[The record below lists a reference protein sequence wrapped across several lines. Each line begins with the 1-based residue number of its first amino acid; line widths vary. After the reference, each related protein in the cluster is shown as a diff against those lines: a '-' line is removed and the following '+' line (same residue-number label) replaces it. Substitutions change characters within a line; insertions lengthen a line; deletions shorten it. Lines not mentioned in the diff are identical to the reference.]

1 MYISK
6 SFIPILKNNPS
17 EAKIKSHQL
26 MLRVGMI
33 KQSLAGIYSWLPLGF
48 KVMKKIEQI
57 VREEQNKIGAQEILM
72 PTIQPS
78 DIWKESGRYDDYGD
92 EMLRIKD
99 RQGREM
105 LYGPTN
111 EELVTDIFRSSV
123 KSYKSLPQLLY
134 HIQWKFRDEV
144 RPRFGIMRGREF
156 YMKDAYSFDVNDEDA
171 AFSYNKF
178 FFSYLKTFKRLEL
191 SAIPMAADTG
201 PIGGNLS
208 HEFIILADTGESK
221 IFTDKR
227 VFDLDSEGSVMDRQ
241 SLQDL
246 RKKYEQYYAVADEK
260 FNKDEFEEKVSEE
273 NRLITKGIEVGHIFY
288 FGDKYSKA
296 LNAAVDLPGGKKD
309 FVKMGSYGIG
319 VSRLVGAII
328 EAKYDEKDEIM
339 KWPFSVAPYELAI
352 IPMINK
358 NDTSALDKANKLFK
372 HFESKNIDTIIDD
385 MDENLSSKIKKFNL
399 IGVPYQIILGKKSD
413 GDLLEFKE
421 IGKDPKSLT
430 IDQITQILTEQKITT
445 IIVTHDSYEAF
456 YLGTKCG
463 IILDEQL
470 KQFDDP
476 YNVYHFPNSVEVVNF
491 LNRGILIPAK
501 VTGENSLESV
511 DLGTITGDFIKHY
524 PKGSEVQLLLQPED
538 LEHDDQ
544 SNLKLE
550 VVDRKFRGTNF
561 IYTLKTMSNKLI
573 PVFVHSHHIHQHQV
587 DEKFGIKRPINID
600 HIVCF

>member
-33 KQSLAGIYSWLPLGF
+33 KQSSAGIYSWLPLGF

-111 EELVTDIFRSSV
+111 EELVTDIFRTSI

-227 VFDLDSEGSVMDRQ
+227 VFDLDSEGSIMDRQ
-241 SLQDL
+241 SLEDL
-246 RKKYEQYYAVADEK
+246 RKKYEQYYSVADEK
-260 FNKDEFEEKVSEE
+260 FDKAEFEEKVSEE
-273 NRLITKGIEVGHIFY
+273 NRLITKGIEVGHIFQL
-288 FGDKYSKA
+288 GDKYSQA
-296 LNAAVDLPGGKKD
+296 MNATVLNENGKPQ
-309 FVKMGSYGIG
+309 FMQMGCYGIG
-319 VSRLVGAII
+319 VNRIMASAIELYHDDWGI
-328 EAKYDEKDEIM
+328 V
-339 KWPFSVAPYELAI
+339 WPISIAPYEVLVTCVNYNDEEVVATSEAI
-352 IPMINK
+352 YNQLLEQGIDVILDDRPLRGGFKFKDADLVGIPIRV
-358 NDTSALDKANKLFK
+358 T
-372 HFESKNIDTIIDD
+372 
-385 MDENLSSKIKKFNL
+385 
-399 IGVPYQIILGKKSD
+399 VGKKTLAN
-413 GDLLEFKE
+413 GNVE
-421 IGKDPKSLT
+421 I
-430 IDQITQILTEQKITT
+430 
-445 IIVTHDSYEAF
+445 
-456 YLGTKCG
+456 
-463 IILDEQL
+463 
-470 KQFDDP
+470 
-476 YNVYHFPNSVEVVNF
+476 
-491 LNRGILIPAK
+491 
-501 VTGENSLESV
+501 
-511 DLGTITGDFIKHY
+511 
-524 PKGSEVQLLLQPED
+524 
-538 LEHDDQ
+538 
-544 SNLKLE
+544 
-550 VVDRKFRGTNF
+550 KFRRDKDGQEITVAEAVIKTQEYVNQL
-561 IYTLKTMSNKLI
+561 YTEIEGS
-573 PVFVHSHHIHQHQV
+573 S
-587 DEKFGIKRPINID
+587 
-600 HIVCF
+600 